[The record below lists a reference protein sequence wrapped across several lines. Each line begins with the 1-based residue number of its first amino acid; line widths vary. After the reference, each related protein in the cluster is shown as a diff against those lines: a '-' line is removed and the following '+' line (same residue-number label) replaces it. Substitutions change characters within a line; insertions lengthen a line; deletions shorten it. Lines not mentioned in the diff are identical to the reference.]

1 MITCALEPLL
11 QQRAEQLGAY
21 LKRPELQTLKDVVR
35 AQVQRYQASALQDVL
50 SASSGNLKMESG
62 NANLQKAQ
70 RYHHFL
76 EVLDELLNQSKPY
89 EIAKLS

>member
-1 MITCALEPLL
+1 MEQLAQP
-11 QQRAEQLGAY
+11 RAEQLGAY

-35 AQVQRYQASALQDVL
+35 AQVQRYQAAALQDAL
-50 SASSGNLKMESG
+50 NASPGNLKMESG

-76 EVLDELLNQSKPY
+76 EVLDEILNQSKPY